1 VGVLT
6 LSEILTEVRWDL
18 KNRPDATASGLSDTR
33 LTLFVNAAYRHL
45 CHPSIYRHQEMLYT
59 YTLPLVSGTNTYTFN
74 PDPAAVN
81 IVAVRSVTYIESP
94 TYVST
99 AIKNKL
105 RPVEPQW
112 FDERT
117 LTADSRPNQYMLEGD
132 TLEVSPVPG
141 TNEDGNLLR
150 VRAIREPA
158 LLTIAGNQATAVG
171 GLWDEVLILGTRWRA
186 EMHLGYRDLAEATK
200 LDYAAMLNEY
210 QSFGNLQAEDWD
222 WVPEFVTDPAMENL
236 S

>member
-6 LSEILTEVRWDL
+6 LSEILTEVRFDL
-18 KNRPDATASGLSDTR
+18 KNRPDTTASGLSDTR

-45 CHPSIYRHQEMLYT
+45 CHPSVHRHREMLYN
-59 YTLPLVSGTNTYTFN
+59 YTLTLASGTNTYTFT
-74 PDPAAVN
+74 PDAAAVN
-81 IVAVRSVTYIESP
+81 IVAVRSVTYIDAAA
-94 TYVST
+94 YT
-99 AIKNKL
+99 ATAQKNKL

-117 LTADSRPNQYMLEGD
+117 LTSGGRPTNYGIEGS
-132 TLEVSPVPG
+132 TLEVSPVPAA
-141 TNEDGNLLR
+141 NEDTKLLR

-158 LLTIAGNQATAVG
+158 LLTTAGDEATAVG
-171 GLWDEVLILGTRWRA
+171 AQWDEVLILGTRWRA

-210 QSFGNLQAEDWD
+210 QSFSNLQAEDWD